1 MVGRALEKGR
11 AQRPRGAREGSGYG
25 DDGTSRQRADE
36 GLRRSVHRVE
46 RAGRWLRDDRSGR
59 SRRGDRDRQELA
71 GRRRRVA
78 PDRRALSADITSDAV
93 AAVFHEEA
101 GRLTAALVKG
111 LGDFDLAEE
120 CVQDALVSALE
131 HWPREGIP
139 NNPGA
144 WLMTTARRKGIDRL
158 RREKRYQE
166 KLAELEEPSMSTP
179 STALPDERLEL
190 IFTCCHPALAR
201 EAQVA
206 LTLRSVA
213 GLTTPEIARAFL
225 VPEATVAQRLVRAK
239 RKIVDARIPFHVPDR
254 EALPDRMEEVLAVL
268 YLMFNEG
275 YLATGE
281 RGASDRDL
289 AKEAEWLTSLLAGLM
304 PDEAEVLGLVALMR
318 FHLARA
324 EARFDANGRMILLQD
339 QDRTKW
345 DRRRIDET
353 FSVVGRFLTMRRP
366 GPYQLQALIAG
377 AHADAKSW
385 EATRWPDIL
394 RSYDALLE
402 LNDSPVIRL
411 NRAIALW
418 HVHGAE
424 QAYVELFPLA
434 EDLDRYHL
442 YHATRAELLR
452 ALGRTD
458 DARAADLRA
467 LELTEN
473 PAERALLVARLG

>member
-1 MVGRALEKGR
+1 
-11 AQRPRGAREGSGYG
+11 
-25 DDGTSRQRADE
+25 
-36 GLRRSVHRVE
+36 
-46 RAGRWLRDDRSGR
+46 
-59 SRRGDRDRQELA
+59 
-71 GRRRRVA
+71 
-78 PDRRALSADITSDAV
+78 V

-101 GRLTAALVKG
+101 GRLTAALVRS
-111 LGDFDLAEE
+111 LGNFDLAEE

-139 NNPGA
+139 RNPGA

-166 KLAELEEPSMSTP
+166 KLADLEEPSMSGP
-179 STALPDERLEL
+179 SAALPDQRLEL

-225 VPEATVAQRLVRAK
+225 VPEATIAQRLVRAK
-239 RKIVDARIPFHVPDR
+239 RKIVDARIPFRVPDR
-254 EALPDRMEEVLAVL
+254 EELPERIDQVLAVL

-275 YLATGE
+275 YLGTGR

-289 AKEAEWLTSLLAGLM
+289 AAEAEWLTSLLADLM
-304 PDEAEVLGLVALMR
+304 PDEAEVLGLLALMR
-318 FHLARA
+318 FHLARIA
-324 EARFDANGRMILLQD
+324 ARFDDRGEIVLLQH
-339 QDRTKW
+339 QDRSRW

-353 FSVVGRFLTMRRP
+353 FSIVGRFVTMRRP
-366 GPYQLQALIAG
+366 GSYQLQALIAG

-394 RSYDALLE
+394 MSYDALIAI
-402 LNDSPVIRL
+402 NDSPVVRL

-418 HVHGAE
+418 HVQGAE
-424 QAYVELFPLA
+424 QAYIELFRLS
-434 EDLDRYHL
+434 EELDQYHL

-452 ALGRTD
+452 ALGRSD
-458 DARAADLRA
+458 EARAADRRA

-473 PAERALLVARLG
+473 PAERALLSARLA

>member
-1 MVGRALEKGR
+1 M
-11 AQRPRGAREGSGYG
+11 
-25 DDGTSRQRADE
+25 
-36 GLRRSVHRVE
+36 
-46 RAGRWLRDDRSGR
+46 
-59 SRRGDRDRQELA
+59 
-71 GRRRRVA
+71 
-78 PDRRALSADITSDAV
+78 

-101 GRLTAALVKG
+101 GRLTAALVRS
-111 LGDFDLAEE
+111 LGNFDLAEE

-166 KLAELEEPSMSTP
+166 KLAELKEPSMSAPVAT
-179 STALPDERLEL
+179 LPDERLEL

-225 VPEATVAQRLVRAK
+225 VPEATIAQRLVRAK
-239 RKIVDARIPFHVPDR
+239 RKIVDAQIPFRLPDR
-254 EALPDRMEEVLAVL
+254 EELPDRLEEVLAVL

-275 YLATGE
+275 YLATGQ

-289 AKEAEWLTSLLAGLM
+289 AKEAEWLTSLVAGLM
-304 PDEAEVLGLVALMR
+304 PNEAEVLGLVALMR

-324 EARFDANGRMILLQD
+324 DARFDASGRMILLQD

-385 EATRWPDIL
+385 EATRWRDIL
-394 RSYDALLE
+394 LSYDALLE
-402 LNDSPVIRL
+402 INDSPVVRL
-411 NRAIALW
+411 NRAIAVW
-418 HVHGAE
+418 HVRGAE
-424 QAYVELFPLA
+424 QAYLELFPLA
-434 EDLDRYHL
+434 EELDRYHL

-452 ALGRTD
+452 ALGRTE
-458 DARAADLRA
+458 DARAADQRA

-473 PAERALLVARLG
+473 PAERALLSARLG